1 MKIFILVP
9 KTESVNFGLP
19 IGVYS
24 SRDFALNAI
33 KNDYVER
40 FPAIPIGNILSSE
53 SENVEVIICLNGKGD
68 ATIIYNIIVKML
80 DDASVESSLI
90 S

>member
-1 MKIFILVP
+1 MRIYILVP

-40 FPAIPIGNILSSE
+40 FPSIPIGNILSTE
-53 SENVEVIICLNGKGD
+53 SENVEVIICVNGVGE
-68 ATIIYNIIVKML
+68 AIIIYNIIGKML
-80 DDASVESSLI
+80 DDATVESSLI